1 MHASLPAA
9 ERARSLPRARHG
21 GCSSDILMTLETVL
35 LWAFVG
41 LISGWLASKVAGS
54 ALGMVVDIAGAFV
67 GGLLFREL
75 HVSTPFSGLLGTIF
89 VAFIGALALLI
100 VLRIVRRL

>member
-1 MHASLPAA
+1 MAPAPPGTEGA
-9 ERARSLPRARHG
+9 I
-21 GCSSDILMTLETVL
+21 DIVMTLETLL

-41 LISGWLASKVAGS
+41 LVSGWLASKVAGS
-54 ALGMVVDIAGAFV
+54 ALGVVGDIVVGIAGAFV

-75 HVSTPFSGLLGTIF
+75 HIRAPFSGLPGTIF

>member
-1 MHASLPAA
+1 
-9 ERARSLPRARHG
+9 
-21 GCSSDILMTLETVL
+21 MTLETVL

-54 ALGMVVDIAGAFV
+54 ALGMIGDIVVGIAGAFI

-100 VLRIVRRL
+100 VLRLVRRL